1 MLSRDTLQKQLAFTI
16 AEIDVPGL
24 GDKIQGKVR
33 DSYVLGDRR
42 VLVTSD
48 RLSAFDVILT
58 TVPFKGEVLNR
69 MAAYWF
75 NATKDIVENH
85 IIDVPHPNIFVAR
98 QVEILPVE
106 VIVRGYL
113 TGSAWRDYSAGKDVS
128 GVALPQGMKKSQR
141 FDTPLLTPSTKAE
154 RGEHDMPISCAEIVS
169 SGLVEKSL
177 WSEVERVAQELFAFG
192 SKEAASRGLILVDT
206 KYEFGLDEA
215 GELMLIDEI
224 HTPDSSRFWIKK
236 TYSQRFK
243 KGLEP
248 ENFDKEFMRLWFKEH
263 GYTGEGNPPEMNKK
277 IIKEIKKRY
286 KDVYEKITG
295 EKFSYSRKKITL

>member
-1 MLSRDTLQKQLAFTI
+1 MLSRDTLQQQLAFTI

-206 KYEFGLDEA
+206 KYEFGTYLDA
-215 GELMLIDEI
+215 SGKRRLVLADEV
-224 HTPDSSRFWIKK
+224 HTSDSSRYWISAS
-236 TYSQRFK
+236 YAER
-243 KGLEP
+243 
-248 ENFDKEFMRLWFKEH
+248 
-263 GYTGEGNPPEMNKK
+263 YAAGEDP
-277 IIKEIKKRY
+277 
-286 KDVYEKITG
+286 
-295 EKFSYSRKKITL
+295 